1 MIFMEVEN
9 FKQFWNEL
17 MPLNLTSKY
26 KIIKLV
32 PVRIMKFGKECF
44 VHDPSGNLWHFGQFN
59 TK

>member
-26 KIIKLV
+26 KTIKLV
-32 PVRIMKFGKECF
+32 LVRLMEWSKECF
-44 VHDPSGNLWHFGQFN
+44 VHDPSGNLWHFAQFN